1 MALFQKK
8 PQLGYNLSLY
18 TLGQQKTVIVVGLGN
33 VGKQY
38 DGTRHNVGFA
48 CVDRFVRDNDIGPWI
63 EKKDLQCL
71 LTQGTLGDT
80 RVIAVKP
87 TTMMNLSGEAVQ
99 AVCHF
104 YKISTDHVLAVYDE
118 LDITFGQIRTR
129 IGGGSAGHNGVK
141 SITSTIGEGYG
152 RVRVGIGPK
161 VPEQMDTADF
171 VLARFSKEQE
181 AQMGNLTREASAIL
195 SEYAFGGQ
203 LNAETRS
210 FIV

>member
-1 MALFQKK
+1 MALFQRK

-18 TLGQQKTVIVVGLGN
+18 TLGQQKTVVVVGLGN
-33 VGKQY
+33 VGKPY
-38 DGTRHNVGFA
+38 EGTRHNIGFA
-48 CVDRFVRDNDIGPWI
+48 CVDRFVRDNDFEPWI
-63 EKKDLQCL
+63 EKKDLGCL

-80 RVIAVKP
+80 RVIAIKP
-87 TTMMNLSGEAVQ
+87 TTMMNLSGDAVQ

-104 YKISTDHVLAVYDE
+104 YKISTDHVVAVYDE
-118 LDITFGQIRTR
+118 LDIIFGQIRTR

-152 RVRVGIGPK
+152 RVRIGIGPK
-161 VPEQMDTADF
+161 LPEQMDTADF

-181 AQMGNLTREASAIL
+181 GQIDNLTREASAIL

-210 FIV
+210 FLV